1 VPVYGNTGRT
11 PKAAIH
17 SPNLAER
24 LAPFAID
31 RTARPGIHALERASR
46 PFSQDRAKG
55 VKPGIASHNGE
66 NPPSCEAGSH
76 PLEATPAVSGTSS
89 RYLAANRPTIRAGF
103 LIATSQQPTH
113 PRSFISARLQ
123 SCPGVARRSTHEQ
136 GYPL

>member
-1 VPVYGNTGRT
+1 MPVYGNTGRT
-11 PKAAIH
+11 PKAANH

-46 PFSQDRAKG
+46 PFSKDRAKG
-55 VKPGIASHNGE
+55 VKPGIASHSGE

-89 RYLAANRPTIRAGF
+89 RYLADEPAHDPSRIFDCHFATAHASALVHLCAPTV
-103 LIATSQQPTH
+103 LS
-113 PRSFISARLQ
+113 RSGPEINS
-123 SCPGVARRSTHEQ
+123 
-136 GYPL
+136 